1 MLFKRKQTKPSGP
14 DPAPDDVFEVDAV
27 PESHRVTHGRYTV
40 IPKIKQ
46 LHNGNWI
53 VAIVL
58 QEERA
63 DGSRRLYDF
72 FGPMTEH
79 ASEEEARRVGVKHA
93 VQRLDEQSTL

>member
-1 MLFKRKQTKPSGP
+1 MAKDRLDSLQRPI
-14 DPAPDDVFEVDAV
+14 DVFAVDAV

-40 IPKIKQ
+40 IPKTKQ

-79 ASEEEARRVGVKHA
+79 GSEEEARRVGVEHA
-93 VQRLDEQSTL
+93 VERLEAGS

>member
-1 MLFKRKQTKPSGP
+1 MLFKKRDAKPSGP
-14 DPAPDDVFEVDAV
+14 DPAADDVFEVDEV
-27 PESHRVTHGRYTV
+27 PESHRATHGRYTV
-40 IPKIKQ
+40 IPKTKQ

-79 ASEEEARRVGVKHA
+79 ASAEEARRFGVEHA
-93 VQRLDEQSTL
+93 VQRLGGFGC

>member
-1 MLFKRKQTKPSGP
+1 MLFKRKETEPSGP
-14 DPAPDDVFEVDAV
+14 DPAPDDVFEVGAV

-40 IPKIKQ
+40 IPKTKQ

-53 VAIVL
+53 VDIVL

-79 ASEEEARRVGVKHA
+79 ASEEEARRAGVEYA
-93 VQRLDEQSTL
+93 VQRLDA